1 MKRVLSVLLSAIMLI
16 GLCTAMSGCGKD
28 ESNTL
33 VWYVPGDS
41 QKDMVAVM
49 EAANKIIE
57 PKLGVK
63 LDLKMLDAGAYSEKM
78 SMMMSANQEFDICF
92 TGYVNPYV
100 SAVRLGAYYP
110 MTELI
115 DKYAPKLKEEIPEY
129 VWDVAYV
136 DNEIYAVPNM
146 QIMTNVEGVFFFEDV
161 AKKYGITSDMT
172 YKDIE
177 ELEPIFEKIKNGES
191 DMYPITTMPT
201 RTFYRDY
208 YLIHQSPYMYINKDT
223 KKVFAMT
230 EMPEYQDAL
239 AAARKWYEKGYLR
252 SDIDTAASHTEE
264 DLRAGKYASFGGRWK
279 PGIEQDHEKMYGKK
293 TVFISSGISELFGGL
308 DTMTAIS
315 KTSKNP
321 EKAMQLIELVNTD
334 KELYNIICYGIEGKH
349 YEKLDGDYI
358 RPIEN
363 SGYSQL
369 ACWKFGNQFNAFLL
383 EGQEPNVWEETRRV
397 NDEAEE
403 PFTRGFTLNEKPIK
417 SNVAQCNAVMGEY
430 KNLSY
435 GSVSDYSDKSSEYD
449 SRLNTA
455 GQQDIKKE
463 IQSQF
468 DEWYKNKANK

>member
-1 MKRVLSVLLSAIMLI
+1 
-16 GLCTAMSGCGKD
+16 
-28 ESNTL
+28 
-33 VWYVPGDS
+33 
-41 QKDMVAVM
+41 
-49 EAANKIIE
+49 
-57 PKLGVK
+57 
-63 LDLKMLDAGAYSEKM
+63 
-78 SMMMSANQEFDICF
+78 
-92 TGYVNPYV
+92 
-100 SAVRLGAYYP
+100 
-110 MTELI
+110 
-115 DKYAPKLKEEIPEY
+115 
-129 VWDVAYV
+129 
-136 DNEIYAVPNM
+136 
-146 QIMTNVEGVFFFEDV
+146 
-161 AKKYGITSDMT
+161 
-172 YKDIE
+172 
-177 ELEPIFEKIKNGES
+177 
-191 DMYPITTMPT
+191 
-201 RTFYRDY
+201 
-208 YLIHQSPYMYINKDT
+208 
-223 KKVFAMT
+223 MT

-264 DLRAGKYASFGGRWK
+264 DLRAGKYAAFGGRWK

-293 TVFISSGISELFGGL
+293 TVFVSSGISELFGGL

-383 EGQEPNVWEETRRV
+383 EGQEPNVWEKTRRV